1 MNTLPATLTAITASK
16 HLSILTVAVGED
28 HFYLLLAEQC
38 HDEIGTLLTL
48 AFKETE
54 VLLASTPTATTANI
68 QRAVLSQI
76 EQGSVLSQITLTYHE
91 HILCALVPTLT
102 FNTLHIVAG
111 DEVFWMVSPSE
122 ISLLRGHHGS

>member
-1 MNTLPATLTAITASK
+1 MNTLPATLTAITASE

-28 HFYLLLAEQC
+28 NFHLLLAEQC
-38 HDEIGTLLTL
+38 HDAIGTPLTL

-54 VLLASTPTATTANI
+54 VILASTPTATTANI
-68 QRAVLSQI
+68 HRAVVSKI

-91 HILCALVPTLT
+91 HTLIALVPTLT
-102 FNTLHIVAG
+102 FNTLSIDAG
-111 DEVFWMVSPSE
+111 DELFWMVSPSE

>member
-1 MNTLPATLTAITASK
+1 MNTLPATLTAITASE
-16 HLSILTVAVGED
+16 HLSILTVAVGGD
-28 HFYLLLAEQC
+28 HFHLLLAEAC
-38 HDEIGTLLTL
+38 LDEIGTPLTL

-54 VLLASTPTATTANI
+54 VLLASSSTATTANI
-68 QRAVLSQI
+68 QRAVVSQI

-91 HILCALVPTLT
+91 YTLSALVPTFT
-102 FNTLHIVAG
+102 FNTLHIVEG

>member
-1 MNTLPATLTAITASK
+1 MNTLPATLTAITASE
-16 HLSILTVAVGED
+16 HLSILTVAVGGD
-28 HFYLLLAEQC
+28 HFHLLLAEAC
-38 HDEIGTLLTL
+38 LDGIGTPLTL

-54 VLLASTPTATTANI
+54 VLLASSSTATTANI
-68 QRAVLSQI
+68 QRAVVSQI

-91 HILCALVPTLT
+91 YTLSALVPTFT
-102 FNTLHIVAG
+102 FNTLHIVEG

>member
-1 MNTLPATLTAITASK
+1 MNTLPATLTAITASE

-28 HFYLLLAEQC
+28 NFHLLLAEQC
-38 HDEIGTLLTL
+38 HDAIGTPLTL

-54 VLLASTPTATTANI
+54 VILASTPTATTANI
-68 QRAVLSQI
+68 QRSVVSKI

-91 HILCALVPTLT
+91 HTLTALVPTLT
-102 FNTLHIVAG
+102 FNTLSIDVG
-111 DEVFWMVSPSE
+111 NEVFWMVSPSE

>member
-28 HFYLLLAEQC
+28 NFYLLLAEQC
-38 HDEIGTLLTL
+38 HDAIGEPLML

-54 VLLASTPTATTANI
+54 VILASTPTATTANI
-68 QRAVLSQI
+68 QRAVVSKI

-91 HILCALVPTLT
+91 MNLIALVPTLM
-102 FNTLHIVAG
+102 FNTLTIRED
-111 DEVFWMVSPSE
+111 DEICWMVQPSE
-122 ISLLRGHHGS
+122 ISLLRGTNGI